1 MTFFVI
7 LSTLIVDHH
16 SQTVEFEWW
25 HCYNTMSSSKII
37 FRIMLTFFIDLHQM
51 LQQIQA
57 MMSAL
62 FTPSFGNLFRSLN
75 QISERIQSIQ
85 ESQNIANS
93 RMARQIMSLR
103 RDVQIMRRSRTDG
116 SPSSENDTVV
126 FIPPVA
132 GVVNAPTAANEIAGQ
147 ADNEETNTM

>member
-1 MTFFVI
+1 
-7 LSTLIVDHH
+7 
-16 SQTVEFEWW
+16 
-25 HCYNTMSSSKII
+25 
-37 FRIMLTFFIDLHQM
+37 M